1 MRFLNNLHF
10 KKMTLLKERV
20 FKDFDSS
27 AIESITFN
35 QPIVKIVWKTSTKEY
50 NYSVND
56 TNFEELVEKSV
67 KNSESIGKLV
77 NIAIKENKI
86 QIIEDL
92 TTINK

>member
-1 MRFLNNLHF
+1 
-10 KKMTLLKERV
+10 MTLLKERV

-35 QPIVKIVWKTSTKEY
+35 QPIVKIVWKTSPKEY

-92 TTINK
+92 VTINK

>member
-35 QPIVKIVWKTSTKEY
+35 QPIVKIVWKTSPKEY

>member
-1 MRFLNNLHF
+1 M
-10 KKMTLLKERV
+10 LLKERV

-27 AIESITFN
+27 AIDSITFN
-35 QPIVKIVWKTSTKEY
+35 QPTVKIVWKTSTKEY
-50 NYSVND
+50 NYSVID

-92 TTINK
+92 STNNK

>member
-1 MRFLNNLHF
+1 
-10 KKMTLLKERV
+10 MTLLKDRV

-27 AIESITFN
+27 AIESISFN
-35 QPIVKIVWKTSTKEY
+35 QPIVKIVWKTSPKEY

-56 TNFEELVEKSV
+56 TNFEQLVEKSV

-86 QIIEDL
+86 QIRDYL
-92 TTINK
+92 TPNNK

>member
-1 MRFLNNLHF
+1 MRILNNLHF

-27 AIESITFN
+27 AIESISFN
-35 QPIVKIVWKTSTKEY
+35 QPIVKIVWKTSPKEY
-50 NYSVND
+50 NYSVID

>member
-27 AIESITFN
+27 AIESISFN

>member
-1 MRFLNNLHF
+1 M
-10 KKMTLLKERV
+10 LLKERV

-27 AIESITFN
+27 AIDSITFN
-35 QPIVKIVWKTSTKEY
+35 QPTVKIVWKTSTKEY
-50 NYSVND
+50 NYSVID

-92 TTINK
+92 STINK

>member
-27 AIESITFN
+27 AIESISFN

-50 NYSVND
+50 NYSVID
-56 TNFEELVEKSV
+56 TNFEQLVEKSV

>member
-1 MRFLNNLHF
+1 M
-10 KKMTLLKERV
+10 LLKERV

-27 AIESITFN
+27 AIDSITFN
-35 QPIVKIVWKTSTKEY
+35 QPTVKIVWKTSTKEY
-50 NYSVND
+50 NYSVID
-56 TNFEELVEKSV
+56 TNFEQLVEKSV

-92 TTINK
+92 STINK

>member
-1 MRFLNNLHF
+1 MSILNKSLF
-10 KKMTLLKERV
+10 IKTMLLKERV
-20 FKDFDSS
+20 FKDFNSS

-35 QPIVKIVWKTSTKEY
+35 QPTVKIVWKTSPKEY
-50 NYSVND
+50 NYSVID
-56 TNFEELVEKSV
+56 TKFEELVENSV

-92 TTINK
+92 VTINK

>member
-1 MRFLNNLHF
+1 M
-10 KKMTLLKERV
+10 
-20 FKDFDSS
+20 
-27 AIESITFN
+27 
-35 QPIVKIVWKTSTKEY
+35 WKTSPKEY

-92 TTINK
+92 VTINK

>member
-1 MRFLNNLHF
+1 M
-10 KKMTLLKERV
+10 LLKERV

-27 AIESITFN
+27 AIDSITFN
-35 QPIVKIVWKTSTKEY
+35 QPTVKIVWKTSTKEY
-50 NYSVND
+50 NYSVID
-56 TNFEELVEKSV
+56 TNFEQLVEKSV

>member
-1 MRFLNNLHF
+1 
-10 KKMTLLKERV
+10 MTLLKDRV

-35 QPIVKIVWKTSTKEY
+35 PQIVKIVWKTSPKEY
-50 NYSVND
+50 NYSVID

-77 NIAIKENKI
+77 NNAIKENKI

-92 TTINK
+92 TTNNK

>member
-1 MRFLNNLHF
+1 
-10 KKMTLLKERV
+10 MTLLKDRV

-27 AIESITFN
+27 AIESIAFN
-35 QPIVKIVWKTSTKEY
+35 PQIVKIVWKTSPKEY
-50 NYSVND
+50 NYAVND

-77 NIAIKENKI
+77 NNAIKENKI

-92 TTINK
+92 TTNNK

>member
-1 MRFLNNLHF
+1 
-10 KKMTLLKERV
+10 MTLLKDRV

-35 QPIVKIVWKTSTKEY
+35 QPTVKIVWKTSPKEY
-50 NYSVND
+50 NYSVID
-56 TNFEELVEKSV
+56 TNFEQLVENSV

-92 TTINK
+92 TTNNK

>member
-1 MRFLNNLHF
+1 
-10 KKMTLLKERV
+10 MTLLKERV
-20 FKDFDSS
+20 FKDVDSS

-50 NYSVND
+50 NYSVID
-56 TNFEELVEKSV
+56 TKFEELVENSV

-92 TTINK
+92 TTKLNNKVV